1 MLRTPVAAGL
11 SGEHMAQQPAFI
23 FDMDGTLID
32 SMPFHIQAWTD
43 MLTGLGVQTTPEA
56 FLRQTGGKTNRQIL
70 REIFGGALTETETVS
85 HIKRKEA
92 LYRSLYRPH
101 LKPIDGLL
109 PFLNESQR
117 LHIPMAVAT
126 SAGKTNRDFV
136 LQGLAIEAY
145 FSVVVGVEEIREGK
159 PDPEIF
165 LKAAE
170 KLAVP
175 PADCLVFEDALAG
188 IEAAYRAGM
197 KAVALTTSADGGT
210 LQNLPGVIQ
219 TAKDFTSLSPQSLLA
234 AWGRL

>member
-1 MLRTPVAAGL
+1 MALR
-11 SGEHMAQQPAFI
+11 PAFI
-23 FDMDGTLID
+23 FDMDGTLVD

-70 REIFGGALTETETVS
+70 REIFGDGLTEAEIAS
-85 HIKRKEA
+85 HIRRKEA
-92 LYRSLYRPH
+92 LYRSLYRPY
-101 LKPIDGLL
+101 LKPLPGLI
-109 PFLNESQR
+109 PFLNEAER

-136 LQGLAIEAY
+136 LQGLGVESY

-165 LKAAE
+165 MKAAE
-170 KLAVP
+170 RLAAT

-188 IEAAYRAGM
+188 IEAASRAGM
-197 KAVALTTSADGGT
+197 KAVALTTTVDGGT
-210 LQNLPGVIQ
+210 FQDLPGVIQ
-219 TAKDFTSLSPQSLLA
+219 TAKDFTTLSPQSLLA
-234 AWGRL
+234 AWARV